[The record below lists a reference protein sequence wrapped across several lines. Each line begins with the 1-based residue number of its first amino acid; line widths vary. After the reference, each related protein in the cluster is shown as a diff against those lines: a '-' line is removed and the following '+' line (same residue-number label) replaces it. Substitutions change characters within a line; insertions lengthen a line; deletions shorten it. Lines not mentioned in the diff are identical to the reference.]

1 MNDFFSHAYWAK
13 DFPVAISAEATGR
26 ATIGSP
32 FNAAISLTTQVGAAS
47 LDASNQLVV
56 LDGSPAHTVGSAGR
70 VTFTAAGTA
79 PVLPGSSYQRG
90 DGTYSYTI
98 FTKPM
103 TVQVGAK

>member
-1 MNDFFSHAYWAK
+1 M
-13 DFPVAISAEATGR
+13 
-26 ATIGSP
+26 
-32 FNAAISLTTQVGAAS
+32 
-47 LDASNQLVV
+47 VV
-56 LDGSPAHTVGSAGR
+56 LDGSPAHTVGGDGR

-79 PVLPGSSYQRG
+79 TVLPGYSYKMG